1 MENQPEKN
9 NNLAIGLVVIG
20 LVAALAIGGY
30 VYSSNQSKTSDTAQ
44 VSAAPTATATA
55 QSNSMMMASDSAM
68 MAEYKDGSYT
78 ADGSYTT
85 PGGQEMIGVTL
96 TLANGVVTEV
106 EVEEKGIKPIS
117 KEKQADFAK
126 NYKTQVVG
134 KKIDEINLTKVSGSS
149 LTPKGFN
156 AALELIKAEA
166 GA

>member
-30 VYSSNQSKTSDTAQ
+30 VYSSNQSKTTDTAQ
-44 VSAAPTATATA
+44 VSTAPTATP
-55 QSNSMMMASDSAM
+55 QSNNMMMASDSAM

-134 KKIDEINLTKVSGSS
+134 KKIDEINLSKISGSS

>member
-30 VYSSNQSKTSDTAQ
+30 VYSSNQNKTTDTAQ
-44 VSAAPTATATA
+44 VSTAPTATP
-55 QSNSMMMASDSAM
+55 QSNNMMMASDSAM

>member
-30 VYSSNQSKTSDTAQ
+30 VYSSNQSKTTDTAQ
-44 VSAAPTATATA
+44 VSTAPTATP
-55 QSNSMMMASDSAM
+55 QSNNMMMASDSAM